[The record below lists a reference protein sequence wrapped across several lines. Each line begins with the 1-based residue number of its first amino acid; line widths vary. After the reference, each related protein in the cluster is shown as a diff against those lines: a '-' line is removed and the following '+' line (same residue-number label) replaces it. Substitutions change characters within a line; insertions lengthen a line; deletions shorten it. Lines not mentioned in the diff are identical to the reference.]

1 MNRSLRGLWI
11 FVLIVCAGC
20 KGVGFR
26 DTDDARHHAS
36 AQIAR
41 EVLTQ
46 VQEAI
51 TAFHNV
57 NHRYPLSNE
66 DHLYDSI
73 HLYFKEALDPAQLYR
88 NDGGKGF
95 YIAIGS
101 RANKLIYRYPPTVGS
116 MEYTLYWVGPNSV
129 DEQGE
134 GDDLVAWDTS
144 GASTNFQR
152 RKLVDLR
159 GDNHPVE
166 LMVVESGSN
175 VFRDSVRLMIKAGD
189 SILFTERWPLDAY
202 VVRRPELTDDERK
215 RIVHEELSRLLDPS
229 EFVPTDSLT
238 QQDWRIWA
246 DLKPKSP
253 EAAEIMKENLPM
265 FNFYTGAGGSE
276 GIVWS
281 PTRKM
286 FIKVWKSV

>member
-1 MNRSLRGLWI
+1 MNRTLP
-11 FVLIVCAGC
+11 VLIALLLLSFGC

-26 DTDDARHHAS
+26 DTEDARHHVS
-36 AQIAR
+36 VQIAR
-41 EVLTQ
+41 EVLVQ
-46 VQEAI
+46 VQDAI
-51 TAFHNV
+51 TSFHTI
-57 NHRYPLSNE
+57 NHRYPLTNE
-66 DHLYDSI
+66 VHLYDSI
-73 HLYFKEALDPAQLYR
+73 HSYFKDALDPAQLYR

-101 RANKLIYRYPPTVGS
+101 RANKLVYRYPPTVGS

-129 DEQGE
+129 DEEGE

-144 GASTNFQR
+144 GSNSHFQR

-166 LMVVESGSN
+166 LNVVESGSN
-175 VFRDSVRLMIKAGD
+175 IFRDSVKLQIKIGD
-189 SILFTERWPLDAY
+189 SILYSERWPLNAY
-202 VVRRPELTDDERK
+202 IVRRPELTDDERK
-215 RIVHEELSRLLDPS
+215 RIVREELSRLLNPS
-229 EFVPTDSLT
+229 EFVQTDSLV
-238 QQDWRIWA
+238 QQDWRQWA

-253 EAAEIMKENLPM
+253 EAAEIMKRNLLM
-265 FNFYTGAGGSE
+265 FNFYKGAAGSE